1 MCTGPDPRSH
11 YHVFILLQNMW
22 GKAKFLQASGSML
35 EKADMRTKLNLIVDK
50 RGQQREDCKDT
61 MRCEF
66 PVEVQWRIKQSFP
79 KNGFCTQNTYMYA
92 LYWLAELVRIPVFR
106 PNNSPV
112 RNDIS
117 LCLSKCMCAYMGIS
131 PVACATNPINSPH
144 FGLLGAYIR
153 SITLSWVLH
162 TVSFL
167 ASLWCVQT
175 AFMHWLDL

>member
-1 MCTGPDPRSH
+1 MTCYSLAAIKPTSENNTVITPGIFQGNMCTGPDPRSH

-92 LYWLAELVRIPVFR
+92 LY
-106 PNNSPV
+106 
-112 RNDIS
+112 
-117 LCLSKCMCAYMGIS
+117 
-131 PVACATNPINSPH
+131 
-144 FGLLGAYIR
+144 
-153 SITLSWVLH
+153 
-162 TVSFL
+162 
-167 ASLWCVQT
+167 
-175 AFMHWLDL
+175 